1 MTNPSTPEKT
11 TSSISSLM
19 GLLGDFAPSNEDFKA
34 DMVKRLVTLASKNM
48 KVALAGAGPL
58 VVPGLETN

>member
-1 MTNPSTPEKT
+1 MTSTPAKT

-19 GLLGDFAPSNEDFKA
+19 GLLGDFAPTSEDFKA

-48 KVALAGAGPL
+48 KNALAGAGPL
-58 VVPGLETN
+58 EVPGLENKA